1 MASELPQRTISFK
14 VDVCTHDGMSR
25 GVPRLLELFARTRV
39 RASFFLAFGPDHSGR
54 AVVNLVRPDFVRKM
68 LRSSAPSLYGWKT
81 MLRGTLL
88 PAIPIAASHPDLVRR
103 IDAEG
108 HEVAVHAWDHRRWQD
123 HVWRMDEREIAKH
136 FELAF
141 GAYEAIL
148 GRAPRAVGSAAWAV
162 TPASL
167 RVQDALGLDY
177 ASDLRGGPPCRLR
190 ADGAELATAQIPTT
204 GRCIEELLSE
214 GVPSEEAMERVLL
227 RDLDEADRAVLAVH
241 AEVEGGP
248 YLAMLE
254 RMIAALL
261 AARGEPRTLAEVA
274 RSIDRAK
281 LPLRELAHARLEG
294 RSGRVS
300 TSIAHEQAHAQA
312 SSLAHGTNLERAR

>member
-1 MASELPQRTISFK
+1 MTRELPVRTISFK
-14 VDVCTHDGMSR
+14 VDVCTHDGMQR
-25 GVPRLLELFARTRV
+25 GVPRLLELFARTHV
-39 RASFFLAFGPDHSGR
+39 RASFFLAFGPDNSGK

-81 MLRGTLL
+81 MLRGTIL
-88 PAIPIAASHPDLVRR
+88 PAIPIAASHPELVRR

-108 HEVAVHAWDHRRWQD
+108 HEIAVHAWDHRRWQD
-123 HVWRMDEREIAKH
+123 HVWHMGEREIAKH

-162 TPASL
+162 TAASL
-167 RVQDALGLDY
+167 RVQDTLGLEY
-177 ASDLRGGPPCRLR
+177 ASDLRGGPPCRLS
-190 ADGAELATAQIPTT
+190 ADGSELATPQIPTT

-214 GVPSEEAMERVLL
+214 GVPSEDAMERVLL

-248 YLAMLE
+248 YLALLE
-254 RMIAALL
+254 RMIASLRAT
-261 AARGEPRTLAEVA
+261 RGEPRTLNELA
-274 RSIDRAK
+274 RSIDRAQ
-281 LPLRELAHARLEG
+281 LPLRELAHAKLEG
-294 RSGRVS
+294 RSGSIS
-300 TSIAHEQAHAQA
+300 TSVAREPHAA
-312 SSLAHGTNLERAR
+312 EEHATPHAR

>member
-1 MASELPQRTISFK
+1 MTRQLPVRTISFK
-14 VDVCTHDGMSR
+14 VDVCTHDGMRR
-25 GVPRLLELFARTRV
+25 GVPRLLELFARTHV
-39 RASFFLAFGPDHSGR
+39 RASFFLAFGPDNSGK

-81 MLRGTLL
+81 MLRGTIL

-108 HEVAVHAWDHRRWQD
+108 HEIAVHAWDHRRWQD
-123 HVWRMDEREIAKH
+123 HVWHMDEREIAKH
-136 FELAF
+136 FEFAF

-162 TPASL
+162 TAASL
-167 RVQDALGLDY
+167 RVQDALGLEY

-214 GVPSEEAMERVLL
+214 GVPSEDAMERVLL
-227 RDLDEADRAVLAVH
+227 RDLEEADRAVLAVH

-248 YLAMLE
+248 YLALLE
-254 RMIAALL
+254 RMIAALR
-261 AARGEPRTLAEVA
+261 ATRGEPCTLNELA

-281 LPLRELAHARLEG
+281 LPLRELAHAKLEG
-294 RSGRVS
+294 RSGMIS
-300 TSIAHEQAHAQA
+300 TSVVRDSHAA
-312 SSLAHGTNLERAR
+312 EEHATLHAR

>member
-1 MASELPQRTISFK
+1 MKSGLHERTISFK
-14 VDVCTHDGMSR
+14 VDVCTHDGMIR
-25 GVPRLLELFARTRV
+25 GVPRLLDLFERLHV
-39 RASFFLAFGPDHSGR
+39 RASFFLAFGPDNSGK
-54 AVVNLVRPDFVRKM
+54 AVINVVRPDFVRKM
-68 LRSSAPSLYGWKT
+68 VRSSAPSLYGLKT

-88 PAIPIAASHPDLVRR
+88 PAIPIAASRPDLVQR

-123 HVWRMDEREIAKH
+123 HVWEMDETEIESQ
-136 FELAF
+136 FERAF

-190 ADGAELATAQIPTT
+190 AEGAELSVIQISTT

-214 GVPSEEAMERVLL
+214 GVPSEDAMERVLL
-227 RDLDEADRAVLAVH
+227 RDLEEADHAVLAVH

-248 YLAMLE
+248 YLEMLE
-254 RMIAALL
+254 RMIVALRST
-261 AARGEPRTLAEVA
+261 RGEPITLAELA
-274 RSIDRAK
+274 GSLDRGR
-281 LPLRELAHARLEG
+281 LPVRELVHVKLEG
-294 RSGRVS
+294 RSGKVS
-300 TSIAHEQAHAQA
+300 
-312 SSLAHGTNLERAR
+312 SSVESAR